1 MWDWCGACRL
11 VGRIVG
17 LLDALY
23 RRLCWLRRLHPAP
36 GEAFLQG
43 PNAGLVGGLSA
54 WIAVHAEAATS
65 QHPALADQASVSL
78 CYREPSLCHDQML
91 QLIQNGMGF
100 DLMTVPKCE
109 SKRLSF
115 VSTTK

>member
-54 WIAVHAEAATS
+54 CWIAVHAEAATS
-65 QHPALADQASVSL
+65 QHPALADQASP
-78 CYREPSLCHDQML
+78 C
-91 QLIQNGMGF
+91 
-100 DLMTVPKCE
+100 
-109 SKRLSF
+109 LSCCD
-115 VSTTK
+115 T